1 MDAREDRGQQDISG
15 IYRMYSKE
23 VYQYLYH
30 FIGSRETA
38 EDLTQEVFVR
48 VIKSLHRFEERS
60 SMRTWILHIAKH
72 VAIDEY
78 RKKRLQT
85 IFAGTLLKLL
95 PSTEGLP
102 EKELQDKEE
111 RTHFEKALLK
121 LKPKYRN
128 VIVLR
133 GIREYTV
140 KETAE
145 ILGCTEAK
153 VKVDFH
159 RAMKMVKE
167 TALHIYEKGAGVHEI
182 S

>member
-1 MDAREDRGQQDISG
+1 
-15 IYRMYSKE
+15 MYSRE

-30 FIGSRETA
+30 FNGSREEA
-38 EDLTQEVFVR
+38 EDMTQEVFLR
-48 VIKSLHRFEERS
+48 VIKSLHRFEARS

-78 RKKRLQT
+78 RKKKLQT
-85 IFAGTLLKLL
+85 IFGGTLLKLL

-102 EKELQDKEE
+102 EKELQAKEE
-111 RTHFEKALLK
+111 RTHFEKALLQ
-121 LKPKYRN
+121 LKPKFRN

-140 KETAE
+140 RETAD

-153 VKVDFH
+153 VKVDYH
-159 RAMKMVKE
+159 RAMKMIKE
-167 TALHIYEKGAGVHEI
+167 MAQSSYEKGDGMHEI